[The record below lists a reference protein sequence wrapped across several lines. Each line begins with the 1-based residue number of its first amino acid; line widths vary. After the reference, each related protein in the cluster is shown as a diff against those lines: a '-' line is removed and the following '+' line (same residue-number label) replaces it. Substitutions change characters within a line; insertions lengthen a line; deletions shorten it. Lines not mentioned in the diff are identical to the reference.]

1 MNVAGKAAIVTGASR
16 GVGRATA
23 IALAKQG
30 CAVCVNYSSSKVE
43 AMGVLEELTELG
55 GNSMTFQADVSDD
68 KAVQEMVAAA
78 NETFGHVDILVN
90 NAATTQFI
98 PHSHLDGVT
107 DDAWMRILGVNLLGP
122 FHCIRACVP
131 HMKDAGEGNIVNV
144 ASIAGVAAIGSSVPY
159 CASKAGL
166 INMTV
171 SMARA
176 LGPSIRV
183 NCVAPGFIQ
192 GDWLKAGLGDHYE
205 PVKAANEARAVLN
218 KVCTAE
224 DVADAIMT
232 FIGGSNLVTGQTVVV
247 DGGMLIGPKIS

>member
-1 MNVAGKAAIVTGASR
+1 MDIAGKAAIVTGASR

-23 IALAKQG
+23 IALAKLG

-55 GNSMTFQADVSDD
+55 ANAMTFQADVSDD
-68 KAVQEMVAAA
+68 AAVCEMIAATK
-78 NETFGHVDILVN
+78 ETFGRIDVLVN

-98 PHSHLDGVT
+98 PHSNLDGVT
-107 DDAWMRILGVNLLGP
+107 DDAWLRILGVNVLGP
-122 FHCIRACVP
+122 FHCIRACAP
-131 HMKDAGEGNIVNV
+131 HMNEAGEGAIVNV
-144 ASIAGVAAIGSSVPY
+144 ASVAGVAAIGSSIPY

-176 LGPSIRV
+176 LGPKIRV

-192 GDWLKAGLGDHYE
+192 GDWLKAGLGKHYE
-205 PVKAANEARAVLN
+205 PVKAANEAKAVLN
-218 KVCTAE
+218 KVCTAD
-224 DVADAIMT
+224 DVAAAIMS
-232 FIGGSNLVTGQTVVV
+232 FIHGSNLITGQTVVV

>member
-1 MNVAGKAAIVTGASR
+1 MNIEGKAAIVTGASR

-23 IALAKQG
+23 LALAKRG
-30 CAVCVNYSSSKVE
+30 CAVCVNYSRSQVE

-55 GNSMTFQADVSDD
+55 DNAMTFQADVSDD
-68 KAVQEMVAAA
+68 GAVREMVAAA
-78 NETFGHVDILVN
+78 NETFGRVDVLVN

-98 PHSHLDGVT
+98 PHSNLDGAT
-107 DDAWMRILGVNLLGP
+107 DDIWHSILGVNVLGP

-131 HMKDAGEGNIVNV
+131 HMNESGEGAIVNV
-144 ASIAGVAAIGSSVPY
+144 ASVAGVAGIGSSVPY
-159 CASKAGL
+159 CASKAAL

-183 NCVAPGFIQ
+183 NCVAPGFIE
-192 GDWLKAGLGDHYE
+192 GDWLKQGLGKNYE
-205 PVKAANEARAVLN
+205 PVKAANEAKAVLG
-218 KVCTAE
+218 KVCKAG

-232 FIGGSNLVTGQTVVV
+232 FIEGSNLVTGQTVVV

>member
-1 MNVAGKAAIVTGASR
+1 MNVEGRAAIVTGASR

-23 IALAKQG
+23 LALARLG
-30 CAVCVNYSSSKVE
+30 CAVCVNYSRSKVE

-55 GNSMTFQADVSDD
+55 DNAMTFQADVSDD
-68 KAVQEMVAAA
+68 SAVREMVAATK
-78 NETFGHVDILVN
+78 ETFGRVDILVN
-90 NAATTQFI
+90 NAATTQFV
-98 PHSHLDGVT
+98 PHSNLEGVT
-107 DDAWMRILGVNLLGP
+107 DDIWQTILGVNLLGP
-122 FHCIRACVP
+122 FHCIRACAP
-131 HMKDAGEGNIVNV
+131 HMNEAGEGAIVNV
-144 ASIAGVAAIGSSVPY
+144 ASVAGVAAIGSSVPY

-176 LGPSIRV
+176 LGPKIRV
-183 NCVAPGFIQ
+183 NCVAPGFIE
-192 GDWLKAGLGDHYE
+192 GDWLKAGLGKHYE
-205 PVKAANEARAVLN
+205 PVKAANEAKAVLG

-232 FIGGSNLVTGQTVVV
+232 FIQGSNLVTGQTVVV